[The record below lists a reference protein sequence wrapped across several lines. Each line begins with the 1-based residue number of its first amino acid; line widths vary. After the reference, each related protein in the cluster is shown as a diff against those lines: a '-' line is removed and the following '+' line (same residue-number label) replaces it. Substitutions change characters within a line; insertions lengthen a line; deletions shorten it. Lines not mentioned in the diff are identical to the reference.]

1 MIFEAAAPSFLSSR
15 QGYLISADRVLS
27 AFGYDMSGR
36 ADETSDGHRRK
47 SEHELYQCPDVF
59 KGTASSLQK
68 IHNIYGL
75 GIILVEI
82 SGWQR
87 IDGNLKVSK
96 GGP

>member
-1 MIFEAAAPSFLSSR
+1 MFGKVDNAS
-15 QGYLISADRVLS
+15 DR
-27 AFGYDMSGR
+27 
-36 ADETSDGHRRK
+36 HRRK
-47 SEHELYQCPDVF
+47 SEHELYRYPDVVE
-59 KGTASSLQK
+59 GVASSLRK
-68 IHNIYGL
+68 AHDMYGL